1 MKILNIEFKN
11 IFLFQ
16 NAKIDFLIHK
26 KYKDSNFDNT
36 YHVNNLKI
44 NPKIGIIGK
53 NSSGK
58 STLLKNIYFIDDLLS
73 DNIITKTLSFLYEQ
87 LFRNINKNNNLESN
101 ILNYNL
107 IQKSLKF
114 EFCYNEEHELEYI
127 IKLLNN
133 NKNNIIKI
141 NFDIDNLIINISHN
155 DINKKFNLKM
165 FLDNFIYIIKN
176 NIDFNN
182 INKIFEIFNRETIKI
197 KNEYI
202 NFLKELDLL
211 KYINLIQY
219 SNKWN
224 IHSKFI
230 ENYINNNLKNKDRIL
245 DWLKIADNSIENF
258 AYNDKKQVIGFL
270 NNTKNEPIPF
280 DYLSIGTIKWF
291 GYFPIIFNK
300 ESNLIVIDEIETSLH
315 PLLTKT
321 LIKTIYNVNKQI
333 LFTTHNPLLFPK
345 GYRPDAIYYVEK
357 NLDNK
362 ANLYLVS
369 DYYKIERSN
378 SIANM
383 IQQNIIGDSPD
394 INDICDFWDKISD
407 YNE

>member
-53 NSSGK
+53 NASGK
-58 STLLKNIYFIDDLLS
+58 SILLKNIYFIDDLLS
-73 DNIITKTLSFLYEQ
+73 DNIITKTLSFLSEQ
-87 LFRNINKNNNLESN
+87 LFRNIDKNNNLESN

-182 INKIFEIFNRETIKI
+182 INNIFEIFNRETIKI

-270 NNTKNEPIPF
+270 NNTKKIM
-280 DYLSIGTIKWF
+280 
-291 GYFPIIFNK
+291 
-300 ESNLIVIDEIETSLH
+300 
-315 PLLTKT
+315 
-321 LIKTIYNVNKQI
+321 
-333 LFTTHNPLLFPK
+333 
-345 GYRPDAIYYVEK
+345 
-357 NLDNK
+357 
-362 ANLYLVS
+362 
-369 DYYKIERSN
+369 YK
-378 SIANM
+378 
-383 IQQNIIGDSPD
+383 
-394 INDICDFWDKISD
+394 
-407 YNE
+407 